1 MKYLVTGGA
10 GFIGSHICKAL
21 VEKGGEVVVLDNLNT
36 GKRENLAELKDNF
49 SFIYGDIRDLEIV
62 RQSMK
67 DVDIVYHEAA
77 IASVPDSVEDPL
89 YTHDVNLTGM
99 LNVLIAAK
107 ELGIRRLVY
116 ASSAATYGD
125 DPVVPKVETMNPEFL
140 SPYAFHKYAGEIYA
154 QQFGLHYGL
163 ETVGL
168 RYFNVFGPRQDPS
181 SMYSGVISLFMECFM
196 NNCEP
201 TVFGDGEQT
210 RDFIF
215 VKDVVQANILAGHSE
230 GHENN
235 VFNVGLGKQTS
246 LNQLLDYLRELTG
259 KNLNAIYTDPRPGDI
274 RHSLSDNSKIIKA
287 YGFKPEYTVSEGL
300 RVTYEWFLGQSSS

>member
-21 VEKGGEVVVLDNLNT
+21 VDKGGEVVILDNLNT

-49 SFIYGDIRDLEIV
+49 TFIYGDIRDSETV

-67 DVDIVYHEAA
+67 GVDIIYHEAA
-77 IASVPDSVEDPL
+77 IASVLDSMEDPL
-89 YTHDVNLTGM
+89 YTHDVNVNGM

-107 ELGIRRLVY
+107 EIGIKRLVY

-125 DPVVPKVETMNPEFL
+125 DPLIPKVETMKPKFL

-154 QQFGLHYGL
+154 QQFGQHYGL

-168 RYFNVFGPRQDPS
+168 RYFNVFGPRQDPAS
-181 SMYSGVISLFMECFM
+181 IYSGVISIFMDCFIKDQ
-196 NNCEP
+196 EP

-230 GHENN
+230 GRANE
-235 VFNVGLGKQTS
+235 VFNVGLGQQTS
-246 LNQLLDYLRELTG
+246 INQLLDNIHKLTG
-259 KNLNAIYTDPRPGDI
+259 KNLNAIYAEPRPGDI
-274 RHSLSDNSKIIKA
+274 RHSLSDNSKIIKD
-287 YGFKPEYTVSEGL
+287 YGFKPEYTVLDGL
-300 RVTYEWFLGQSSS
+300 RLTYEWFMGL

>member
-181 SMYSGVISLFMECFM
+181 SMYSGVISLFM
-196 NNCEP
+196 
-201 TVFGDGEQT
+201 
-210 RDFIF
+210 
-215 VKDVVQANILAGHSE
+215 
-230 GHENN
+230 
-235 VFNVGLGKQTS
+235 
-246 LNQLLDYLRELTG
+246 
-259 KNLNAIYTDPRPGDI
+259 
-274 RHSLSDNSKIIKA
+274 
-287 YGFKPEYTVSEGL
+287 
-300 RVTYEWFLGQSSS
+300 